1 MRKSIRM
8 SAKPLAM
15 ATAFAAGTTISMIA
29 TALPGGDTLGAT
41 GVVNESICQ
50 QSVNMTIAGGARS
63 VTTGTGTCQL
73 RTLPPTKGFVRTESS
88 PAGSTVADSSA
99 MVNAGGELYE
109 AYVAGKRDA
118 AVLLTPNR
126 SLATS
131 RAVSFASGN
140 GGAASFDLAA
150 SVQPSAGL
158 QSNWLTGTYH
168 IVNRNH
174 NFSIVA
180 STLEESV
187 YAQPNP
193 ALGERNYTKSMDVT
207 FNGNGTC
214 TINKQNSHS
223 SFQLTKD
230 PLMTAYGEMDV
241 SCFTAPCGQ
250 NSGYRYEAMGNVNMG
265 TTSALPSSED
275 DWHDLTD
282 SNGNGIEAVSCSY
295 TVPAAGKMDVTYS
308 MRFGTLADVPSM
320 TTKTWTVGYNV
331 SSDLRY
337 IVSNGDT
344 VTDMIADGND
354 GSPMKG
360 GIAVGVRVG
369 SPTLTGKTYLFNA
382 LDSNYATSTP
392 TTGSYENPQ
401 TPVYQEEEC
410 MTRGSLVLS
419 SGGACTVNTV
429 STCTGR
435 NHSGVEETAANAADG
450 TITDA
455 ITAFDGAPAANPT
468 CSWSGTPSN
477 LQVSLGVLD
486 QDGNPVTMQ
495 YTGAAADN
503 GEAIVLQ
510 GIYNVGGPVPD
521 TDNAPLLPQQKYNM
535 LSFLVA
541 QEYQGNLTADADADG
556 LNNLGEFQWAKD
568 NTKSKSNANDFN
580 GDGVADMMMLDS
592 NGNYAYSFTFANGQS
607 QSYQYANLFASA
619 DWHIKSTED
628 YNADGVTDVLMR
640 ADSGPAQGL
649 WFYFNMANGVS
660 QGYTNFGLYGGNF
673 AIAGTGNFDGTGNR
687 SILMYDSGSGLYY
700 RFTVANGVVTGNA
713 SVGLFGGTYAIRSI
727 ADFDQDG
734 DDDVV
739 MSDAGGTWF
748 LFTMQGGNVVSQT
761 WLPVWGG
768 TWEYRATGDFNGD
781 GNSDLLLRNSADGDW
796 QVFLMA
802 NGAVVSNNNPGLFPS
817 TAWDYAFSSD
827 TDGNGTDDVVF
838 KNPAN
843 GLWFVGLMNT
853 SAVAT
858 NQVFNLWDCSTW
870 FVDATGDFTGDG
882 ISDVILRNPVN
893 GAWYTFPISGGQV
906 QPFLYSNLFLVPAP
920 TTWST
925 VQ

>member
-88 PAGSTVADSSA
+88 PAGSTVADSGA

-109 AYVAGKRDA
+109 AYVAGERDA

-131 RAVSFASGN
+131 RAVSFTPGN
-140 GGAASFDLAA
+140 DGAAAFDLAA

-180 STLEESV
+180 SGLENSV
-187 YAQPNP
+187 YESPNP

-214 TINKQNSHS
+214 SINEMNSHS

-230 PLMTAYGEMDV
+230 PLMNAYGEMDV
-241 SCFTAPCGQ
+241 SCFSAPCGQ
-250 NSGYRYEAMGNVNMG
+250 NSGNDYLAMGNVNMG
-265 TTSALPSSED
+265 MTSSVPSNED
-275 DWHDLTD
+275 DWEDTAD
-282 SNGNGIEAVSCSY
+282 SNGNGVEAVSCAY
-295 TVPAAGKMDVTYS
+295 TVPAAGKMNVTYTV
-308 MRFGTLADVPSM
+308 RFGTLADVPSM

-337 IVSNGDT
+337 IVSDGDSSTDAIIDGGNGDQ
-344 VTDMIADGND
+344 A
-354 GSPMKG
+354 MKG
-360 GIAVGVRVG
+360 GLAIGVRVG

-382 LDSNYATSTP
+382 LDANYATSTP

-410 MTRGSLVLS
+410 LTRGSLVLS
-419 SGGACTVNTV
+419 SGGVCTVDTV

-435 NHSGVEETAANAADG
+435 NHGGLEETAADAADG

-455 ITAFDGAPAANPT
+455 ITAFDGAPAATPT
-468 CSWSGTPSN
+468 CSWSGTPSD

-510 GIYNVGGPVPD
+510 GIYNVGGPIPD

-541 QEYQGNLTADADADG
+541 QEYQGSLVADADADG
-556 LNNLGEFQWAKD
+556 LNNLGEFQWAKQIGGAAVRSD
-568 NTKSKSNANDFN
+568 MNASGTSDIYMRSDAVDSFSLNLLIE
-580 GDGVADMMMLDS
+580 ADDRV
-592 NGNYAYSFTFANGQS
+592 GANGLG
-607 QSYQYANLFASA
+607 YN
-619 DWHIKSTED
+619 STSFQVVGLSD
-628 YNADGVTDVLMR
+628 VDADGDKDVLLV
-640 ADSGPAQGL
+640 DTAQGIIIAQVIGTGGSWQENIL
-649 WFYFNMANGVS
+649 V
-660 QGYTNFGLYGGNF
+660 GYTDGSEIKELTTNMYNGLPGLLF
-673 AIAGTGNFDGTGNR
+673 KTP
-687 SILMYDSGSGLYY
+687 SGLYY
-700 RFTVANGVVTGNA
+700 TKTIENGSLTNVSAIGEIASFNYVAM
-713 SVGLFGGTYAIRSI
+713 
-727 ADFDQDG
+727 AD
-734 DDDVV
+734 V
-739 MSDAGGTWF
+739 
-748 LFTMQGGNVVSQT
+748 
-761 WLPVWGG
+761 
-768 TWEYRATGDFNGD
+768 
-781 GNSDLLLRNSADGDW
+781 
-796 QVFLMA
+796 
-802 NGAVVSNNNPGLFPS
+802 
-817 TAWDYAFSSD
+817 
-827 TDGNGTDDVVF
+827 DGNGDLDLVMLDPSTGNVFAWKRENNVYTTWVLVGGTSGMTIQAVKDVNNDGRADVVARLG
-838 KNPAN
+838 NSMYAVLPDNTGGN
-843 GLWFVGLMNT
+843 GTYSNIGGVNAD
-853 SAVAT
+853 AVILD
-858 NQVFNLWDCSTW
+858 VED
-870 FVDATGDFTGDG
+870 VDGDG
-882 ISDVILRNPVN
+882 DADLLVSSASL
-893 GAWYTFPISGGQV
+893 GQV
-906 QPFLYSNLFLVPAP
+906 YCMEVENAAVVNYNIILYSTSLIYRGMGVLDAATPNDLGIVWQSAGGDMIFSQMAAAALSSHYYIGSFLPEWIVHME
-920 TTWST
+920 
-925 VQ
+925 

>member
-109 AYVAGKRDA
+109 AYVATERDA

-131 RAVSFASGN
+131 RAVSFTPGN
-140 GGAASFDLAA
+140 DGAASFDVAA

-158 QSNWLTGTYH
+158 QSSWLTGTYH

-180 STLEESV
+180 SGLENSV
-187 YAQPNP
+187 YENPNP

-214 TINKQNSHS
+214 SINEMNSHS

-230 PLMTAYGEMDV
+230 PLMNAYGEMDV
-241 SCFTAPCGQ
+241 TCFAEPCGQ
-250 NSGYRYEAMGNVNMG
+250 NSGNDYLAVGNVNMG
-265 TTSALPSSED
+265 MTASVSSNED
-275 DWHDLTD
+275 DWEDT
-282 SNGNGIEAVSCSY
+282 SNGNGNGVEAVSCAY
-295 TVPAAGKMDVTYS
+295 TVPAAGKMDVTYTV
-308 MRFGTLADVPSM
+308 RFGTLADVPSM

-337 IVSNGDT
+337 IVSDGDSS
-344 VTDMIADGND
+344 TDAIIDGGLGD
-354 GSPMKG
+354 QAMKG
-360 GIAVGVRVG
+360 GLAIGVRVG

-410 MTRGSLVLS
+410 LTRGSLVLS
-419 SGGACTVNTV
+419 SGGVCTVDTV

-435 NHSGVEETAANAADG
+435 NHGGLEETAADAADG

-455 ITAFDGAPAANPT
+455 LTAFDGAPAATPT
-468 CSWSGTPSN
+468 CSWSGTPSD

-510 GIYNVGGPVPD
+510 GVYNVGGPVPD
-521 TDNAPLLPQQKYNM
+521 TDNTPLLPQQKYNM

-541 QEYQGNLTADADADG
+541 QEYQGSLVADADADG
-556 LNNLGEFQWAKD
+556 LNNLGEFQWAKQIGGAAVRSD
-568 NTKSKSNANDFN
+568 MNASGSSDIYLRSDSVDSFSLNLLIE
-580 GDGVADMMMLDS
+580 ADDRV
-592 NGNYAYSFTFANGQS
+592 GANGLG
-607 QSYQYANLFASA
+607 YN
-619 DWHIKSTED
+619 STSFQVVGLSD
-628 YNADGVTDVLMR
+628 VDADGDKDVLLV
-640 ADSGPAQGL
+640 DTAQGIIIAQVIGAGGSWQENIL
-649 WFYFNMANGVS
+649 V
-660 QGYTNFGLYGGNF
+660 GYTDGSEIMELTTNMYNGLPGLLF
-673 AIAGTGNFDGTGNR
+673 KTP
-687 SILMYDSGSGLYY
+687 SGLYY
-700 RFTVANGVVTGNA
+700 TKTVENGSLTNVSAIGEIA
-713 SVGLFGGTYAIRSI
+713 SFNYVAM
-727 ADFDQDG
+727 AD
-734 DDDVV
+734 V
-739 MSDAGGTWF
+739 
-748 LFTMQGGNVVSQT
+748 
-761 WLPVWGG
+761 
-768 TWEYRATGDFNGD
+768 
-781 GNSDLLLRNSADGDW
+781 
-796 QVFLMA
+796 
-802 NGAVVSNNNPGLFPS
+802 
-817 TAWDYAFSSD
+817 
-827 TDGNGTDDVVF
+827 DGNGDLDLVMLDPSTGNVFAWKRANNAYTTWVLVGGTSGMTINAVKDVNNDGRADVVARLGDSMYAVLPD
-838 KNPAN
+838 NTGGN
-843 GLWFVGLMNT
+843 GTYSNIGGVNAD
-853 SAVAT
+853 AVILD
-858 NQVFNLWDCSTW
+858 VED
-870 FVDATGDFTGDG
+870 VDGDG
-882 ISDVILRNPVN
+882 DADLLVSSASL
-893 GAWYTFPISGGQV
+893 GQV
-906 QPFLYSNLFLVPAP
+906 YCMEVQDAAVVNYNIILYSTSLIYRGMGVLNAATPNDLGIVWQSAGGDMIFSQMAAAALSSHYYIGSFLPEWIVHME
-920 TTWST
+920 
-925 VQ
+925 

>member
-88 PAGSTVADSSA
+88 PAGSTVADSGA

-109 AYVAGKRDA
+109 AYVAGERDA

-131 RAVSFASGN
+131 RAVSFTSGN
-140 GGAASFDLAA
+140 GGGASFDLAA

-180 STLEESV
+180 ANLENSV
-187 YAQPNP
+187 YANPNP

-214 TINKQNSHS
+214 SINDMNSHS

-230 PLMTAYGEMDV
+230 PLMNAYGEMDV
-241 SCFTAPCGQ
+241 TCFDAPCGQ
-250 NSGYRYEAMGNVNMG
+250 NSGNDYLAVGNVNMG
-265 TTSALPSSED
+265 MTSSLPSTED
-275 DWHDLTD
+275 DWEDTAD
-282 SNGNGIEAVSCSY
+282 GNGNGVEAVSCAY
-295 TVPAAGKMDVTYS
+295 TVPSAGKIDVTYTVRYGS
-308 MRFGTLADVPSM
+308 LADVPSM
-320 TTKTWTVGYNV
+320 TTKAWTVGYNV

-337 IVSNGDT
+337 IVSDGDSA
-344 VTDMIADGND
+344 TDSIDSQA
-354 GSPMKG
+354 MKG
-360 GIAVGVRVG
+360 GLAVGVRVG

-410 MTRGSLVLS
+410 LTRGSLVLS
-419 SGGACTVNTV
+419 SGGACTVDTV

-435 NHSGVEETAANAADG
+435 NHGGLEETAADAADG

-455 ITAFDGAPAANPT
+455 ITAFDGAPAATPT
-468 CSWSGTPSN
+468 CSWSGTPSD
-477 LQVSLGVLD
+477 LQISLGVLD

-503 GEAIVLQ
+503 GEALVLQ
-510 GIYNVGGPVPD
+510 GIYNIGGPVPD
-521 TDNAPLLPQQKYNM
+521 TDNAPLLPQEKFNM

-541 QEYQGNLTADADADG
+541 QEYQGSLVADADADG

-568 NTKSKSNANDFN
+568 NTQAKSSANDFN
-580 GDGVADMMMLDS
+580 GDGIADVMMLDS
-592 NGNYAYSFTFANGQS
+592 NGNWAYVFPFANGQS
-607 QSYQYANLFASA
+607 SGYAFSQLFP
-619 DWHIKSTED
+619 DQLWEIKSTED
-628 YNADGVTDVLMR
+628 YDADGTTDVLMR
-640 ADSGPAQGL
+640 RSDLGIWFIFKMGGAQGTAQSYDNFGL
-649 WFYFNMANGVS
+649 FGGAYEIVGTGDFDNSGNRSIIMENPNTQEYWRFTVQNGAVTSQAALGLFGGTWAIKSVADFDGDGDDDVLMGDSVS
-660 QGYTNFGLYGGNF
+660 GSYYLFTMDAGNVSGYSAFGLYGG
-673 AIAGTGNFDGTGNR
+673 TW
-687 SILMYDSGSGLYY
+687 
-700 RFTVANGVVTGNA
+700 VV
-713 SVGLFGGTYAIRSI
+713 
-727 ADFDQDG
+727 
-734 DDDVV
+734 
-739 MSDAGGTWF
+739 
-748 LFTMQGGNVVSQT
+748 
-761 WLPVWGG
+761 
-768 TWEYRATGDFNGD
+768 RATADFNGD
-781 GNSDLLLRNSADGDW
+781 GQKDILMRNSADGDW
-796 QVFLMA
+796 RVFVVGA
-802 NGAVVSNNNPGLFPS
+802 GAVTSVVNPGMFPA
-817 TAWDYAFSSD
+817 TGWDFSFASD
-827 TDGNGTDDVVF
+827 TNGDGTTDVVYQ
-838 KNPAN
+838 NVSN
-843 GLWFVGLMNT
+843 GLWFVGLMDNT
-853 SAVAT
+853 ATAT
-858 NQVFNLWDCSTW
+858 NQVFNLWDSASW
-870 FVDATGDFTGDG
+870 LLSSVGDYTGDG
-882 ISDVILRNPVN
+882 IEDVILKNTAN
-893 GAWYTFPISGGQV
+893 GAFYTFPISGGQV
-906 QPFLYSNLFLVPAP
+906 QPFLYSQLFLIPAP
-920 TTWST
+920 TDRKS
-925 VQ
+925 VV